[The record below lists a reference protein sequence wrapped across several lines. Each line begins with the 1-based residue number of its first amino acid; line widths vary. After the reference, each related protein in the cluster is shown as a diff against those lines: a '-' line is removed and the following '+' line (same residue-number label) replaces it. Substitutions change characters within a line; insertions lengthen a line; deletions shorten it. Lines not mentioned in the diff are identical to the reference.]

1 MASKGRVAYST
12 LNPRRNYRFN
22 TSQHARETAIRK
34 VMGCS
39 RGRIFAGMAGGFL
52 SAVCIAAVIGIPCSY
67 FITGK
72 WLEGYPYR
80 IDNSLWIYIAAALV
94 LMAVAIAAITWQ
106 TVRLMNTD
114 PAEALKNE

>member
-1 MASKGRVAYST
+1 M
-12 LNPRRNYRFN
+12 N
-22 TSQHARETAIRK
+22 
-34 VMGCS
+34 
-39 RGRIFAGMAGGFL
+39 
-52 SAVCIAAVIGIPCSY
+52 
-67 FITGK
+67 
-72 WLEGYPYR
+72 EGYPYR